1 MTDQQRYGG
10 LTCDEVRDLAGSFVL
25 GALDADAEAAVRE
38 HLASCPEAHDEIEE
52 LSGALPV
59 LAASAPVV
67 EPPTALKARVLAAA
81 QADLDERIAASV
93 VTAATAPAATA
104 PAATTAAAAPIA
116 TAAGAANA
124 AEPVPFPTQAD
135 SERRRRST
143 VSWVLAIAAVV
154 AIALLGVSN
163 LLLRSQLDQSQAYQQ
178 SVQAVID
185 SASKPGSLTA
195 VLTASGGSGTGL
207 AAIDS
212 TGAVTMA
219 MQDLAPTSGQQ
230 VYEAW
235 AIGGDGVPVPI
246 GSFQV
251 GNGRTGTMSA
261 SGVTAS
267 NGTVLALTLE
277 AGPGAKA
284 PTLPIISKGVA
295 TTQG

>member
-1 MTDQQRYGG
+1 VTDQQRYGG

-25 GALDADAEAAVRE
+25 GALDADEAAAVRE
-38 HLASCPEAHDEIEE
+38 HLATCPEAHDEVDE
-52 LSGALPV
+52 LGGVLPV
-59 LAASAPVV
+59 LAASVPVA
-67 EPPTALKARVLAAA
+67 EPSEGLKGRILAAA
-81 QADLDERIAASV
+81 QADLDERH
-93 VTAATAPAATA
+93 AATPPAPAAVPSLPATA
-104 PAATTAAAAPIA
+104 TQPVPLPTAAQP
-116 TAAGAANA
+116 
-124 AEPVPFPTQAD
+124 
-135 SERRRRST
+135 ERGPRRRST
-143 VSWVLAIAAVV
+143 ASRVLAIAAVV

-163 LLLRSQLDQSQAYQQ
+163 LLLRSQIDQSQAYQQ

-212 TGAVTMA
+212 TGAVTMT

-235 AIGGDGVPVPI
+235 VIGSNGVPVPI

-251 GNGRTGTMSA
+251 GSGRTGTMSA
-261 SGVTAS
+261 NGVTAS
-267 NGTVLALTLE
+267 SGAVLALTLE
-277 AGPGAKA
+277 AGPGAKT

-295 TTQG
+295 TGQG

>member
-1 MTDQQRYGG
+1 VTDQQRYGG

-25 GALDADAEAAVRE
+25 GALDADEAAAVRE
-38 HLASCPEAHDEIEE
+38 HLATCPEAHDEVDE
-52 LSGALPV
+52 LGGVLPV
-59 LAASAPVV
+59 LAASVAVV
-67 EPPTALKARVLAAA
+67 EPSEGLKARILAAA
-81 QADLDERIAASV
+81 QADLDARH
-93 VTAATAPAATA
+93 AATLPAPAAAPSLPATA
-104 PAATTAAAAPIA
+104 TQPVPLPTAAQP
-116 TAAGAANA
+116 
-124 AEPVPFPTQAD
+124 
-135 SERRRRST
+135 ERGPRRRST
-143 VSWVLAIAAVV
+143 ASWVLAIAAVV

-163 LLLRSQLDQSQAYQQ
+163 LLLRSQIDQSQAYQQ

-235 AIGGDGVPVPI
+235 VIGSNGVPVPI

-251 GNGRTGTMSA
+251 GSGRTGTMSA
-261 SGVTAS
+261 NGVTAS
-267 NGTVLALTLE
+267 SGAVLALTLE
-277 AGPGAKA
+277 AGPGAKT

-295 TTQG
+295 TGQG